1 MKKPAVRKAAL
12 ILALCLLLPVTGCT
26 QSNQGKYESA
36 QKLLGEGKYD
46 QAIAAFSKI
55 EDYENSSKYIM
66 YIKAIQ
72 LAEKGEYELGIA
84 SLQTLGDFK
93 DSTLMARYYTARAY
107 EDEMDYESAADIY
120 KTMATFRDCG
130 ERYAANLDR
139 ILGIDYDKA
148 LALEAAQDYEA
159 AADIYQTMLDYKDCM
174 ERYAALQ
181 SRRYDAFS
189 NAFPSN
195 GILSVC
201 RNGKFGC

>member
-1 MKKPAVRKAAL
+1 M
-12 ILALCLLLPVTGCT
+12 
-26 QSNQGKYESA
+26 
-36 QKLLGEGKYD
+36 
-46 QAIAAFSKI
+46 
-55 EDYENSSKYIM
+55 
-66 YIKAIQ
+66 
-72 LAEKGEYELGIA
+72 
-84 SLQTLGDFK
+84 
-93 DSTLMARYYTARAY
+93 
-107 EDEMDYESAADIY
+107 
-120 KTMATFRDCG
+120 
-130 ERYAANLDR
+130 DR

-201 RNGKFGC
+201 RNGKFGAIDKTGKLFLPCEYDNESDIYFCEGLSAVEKDGKCGFVDTDGKLVIPCEFDEVYSFKQGLAHVKKNKKWGVIDNTGNLVVPFEYEKTSSFTEGFAAV